1 MRSVGVRELKENLSR
16 YLRDV
21 KSGERIVVT
30 ERRKRVALLVPVAN
44 GEEDD
49 RILDLIR
56 SGVADWS
63 GGKPRGV
70 RPGVRAAG
78 KRVSRTVL
86 DERR

>member
-30 ERRKRVALLVPVAN
+30 ERKKRVALLVPVAN

-56 SGVADWS
+56 SGVADWA
-63 GGKPRGV
+63 GGKPGGV
-70 RPGVRAAG
+70 RPGVRAGG
-78 KRVSRTVL
+78 KRVSQTVL